1 MFTLAYGSSQFGL
14 VLAVVFLA
22 GSFSLTWLS
31 LKVLS
36 QLALDFK
43 ALSPNSS
50 FNFASMSHAI
60 LPRFSWV
67 LDASLII
74 FCGGAIIS
82 YLTNIGNLFSQAF
95 YNIAPW
101 DLASFSRRDVSMII
115 RTVLLVLILPLCLL
129 KQLGSTKFAA
139 AFGLCCIFYIIILI
153 VIYSPCTAART
164 DMAPLMTPAG
174 PFQMLAT
181 FPVMIFAYN
190 CQFCVFHMV
199 NELKNVTSARLNRV
213 FVTALIICTTVYSL
227 MLLPF
232 LTFGANV
239 KQNVLFTLTKFDGSF
254 EAPVIASLIFAALSL
269 SISYVLLLLPVR
281 ISIMALAFGTRQP
294 DGSREL
300 RWRVFIVICIVLVT
314 FGTSAL
320 LGDNVALPLEI
331 AGLLGGNTLGNV
343 FPFILYLKHYGL
355 KNDKRLLSVV
365 VLVALIFCC
374 LLYPICL
381 YGTISKSRS

>member
-50 FNFASMSHAI
+50 LNFASMSHAI

-115 RTVLLVLILPLCLL
+115 RTVLLVFILPLCLL

-139 AFGLCCIFYIIILI
+139 AFGLCCIFYII
-153 VIYSPCTAART
+153 
-164 DMAPLMTPAG
+164 
-174 PFQMLAT
+174 
-181 FPVMIFAYN
+181 
-190 CQFCVFHMV
+190 
-199 NELKNVTSARLNRV
+199 
-213 FVTALIICTTVYSL
+213 
-227 MLLPF
+227 
-232 LTFGANV
+232 
-239 KQNVLFTLTKFDGSF
+239 
-254 EAPVIASLIFAALSL
+254 
-269 SISYVLLLLPVR
+269 
-281 ISIMALAFGTRQP
+281 
-294 DGSREL
+294 
-300 RWRVFIVICIVLVT
+300 
-314 FGTSAL
+314 
-320 LGDNVALPLEI
+320 
-331 AGLLGGNTLGNV
+331 GL
-343 FPFILYLKHYGL
+343 
-355 KNDKRLLSVV
+355 
-365 VLVALIFCC
+365 
-374 LLYPICL
+374 
-381 YGTISKSRS
+381 